1 MLVFLIT
8 FHLHFSGAIF
18 QTAYTSSIA
27 GTSAA
32 ARASTGPSSSAT
44 ASATASG
51 PRISSTSDLF
61 APELYISED
70 FEDPTGQ
77 LFADDSDQ
85 DDEMDQG
92 KDN

>member
-1 MLVFLIT
+1 M
-8 FHLHFSGAIF
+8 
-18 QTAYTSSIA
+18 
-27 GTSAA
+27 
-32 ARASTGPSSSAT
+32 
-44 ASATASG
+44 
-51 PRISSTSDLF
+51 F

-92 KDN
+92 KDNYITQACRNKGGTGARAHPIFSVISGLPTENFESH

>member
-1 MLVFLIT
+1 MI
-8 FHLHFSGAIF
+8 HPHFTGAIF

-27 GTSAA
+27 GTSVA
-32 ARASTGPSSSAT
+32 ARSSTGPSSSAAT

-51 PRISSTSDLF
+51 PRISNTSDLF

-92 KDN
+92 KKKFIN